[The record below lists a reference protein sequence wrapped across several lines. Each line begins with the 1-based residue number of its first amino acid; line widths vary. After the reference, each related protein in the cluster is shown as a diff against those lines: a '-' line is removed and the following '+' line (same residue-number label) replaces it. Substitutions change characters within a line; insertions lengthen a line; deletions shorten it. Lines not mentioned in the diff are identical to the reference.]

1 MNPSKLPSMNPS
13 KLPSMNPSKLPS
25 KNPSKLPSMLPSMDP
40 SKLPSMNP
48 SKLPSRDPSKLPSA
62 LPSNIPTIDCADDP
76 SYEWVPFKNLKVY
89 NCKKTSKQDAAAI
102 IKLCNKSWY
111 YPTYN
116 DNTTGTLLAISDIC
130 NGACN
135 LACSS

>member
-1 MNPSKLPSMNPS
+1 MG
-13 KLPSMNPSKLPS
+13 MNPSKLPS

-40 SKLPSMNP
+40 SKLPSMQP
-48 SKLPSRDPSKLPSA
+48 SQVPSMDPSNLPSMNPSKLPSA

-76 SYEWVPFKNLKVY
+76 SYEWVPYGNGKVY
-89 NCKKTSKQDAAAI
+89 TCLKTSNQDAASI
-102 IKLCNKSWY
+102 IKLCRKEWY

-116 DNTTGTLLAISDIC
+116 ETTGTPLTISDIC

-135 LACSS
+135 PACSL

>member
-1 MNPSKLPSMNPS
+1 MNPSN
-13 KLPSMNPSKLPS
+13 LPSMNPSKLPS

-76 SYEWVPFKNLKVY
+76 SYEWVPYDNGKVY
-89 NCKKTSKQDAAAI
+89 TCVKTSNQDAASI
-102 IKLCNKSWY
+102 IKLCRKEWY
-111 YPTYN
+111 YPIFN
-116 DNTTGTLLAISDIC
+116 ETTGTPLTISDIC

-135 LACSS
+135 PACSS